1 MLYQLSYARMGENIE
16 AGTGAGQD
24 TRRPHHPQNDAG
36 GHRSVAAREQGR
48 ERLRRYTITRY
59 EYPPMYS
66 SVVASTRKFSTAST
80 SPS

>member
-16 AGTGAGQD
+16 AGMGAGQD
-24 TRRPHHPQNDAG
+24 TRGPGLPQSDAG
-36 GHRSVAAREQGR
+36 GHLSAAAREWGR
-48 ERLRRYTITRY
+48 ESLRRYTITRY